1 MAMAAFVS
9 NPELRKRGAE
19 LERQLYGGDLGE
31 EMNVEY
37 RRKSPDIAEMSTEWC
52 VGGLLARP
60 GLDIKTRELI
70 CVTLCATAGLG
81 MGEVNDPVIAHAN
94 AALRV
99 GATKR
104 EIYEAL
110 LQCIWYTGAAPV
122 HIALTALQD

>member
-1 MAMAAFVS
+1 MVMAAFVS
-9 NPELRKRGAE
+9 NPELRKRGSE

-60 GLDIKTRELI
+60 GLDLKTRELI
-70 CVTLCATAGLG
+70 CVSLCTVAGQG
-81 MGEVNDPVIAHAN
+81 MGEVNDPVVAHAN

-104 EIYEAL
+104 ENYETI
-110 LQCIWYTGAAPV
+110 LQGILYQG
-122 HIALTALQD
+122 